1 METAVYKICI
11 KNRSFF
17 SCFLV
22 NRNTTLEDGLIMVEV
37 SVWIQ
42 AGMIH

>member
-11 KNRSFF
+11 KTDPFF
-17 SCFLV
+17 RAFFE
-22 NRNTTLEDGLIMVEV
+22 NRNTTLEDGLMIVEV

-42 AGMIH
+42 AV